1 MKREKELKL
10 LKIIDRIAEEV
21 QMIGQTLDGIEGV
34 MTCARNSKLELL
46 QIGQLLSL
54 EQEKKEQEK
63 KEQEKKEQEKKEQ
76 EKKDGDKKIIRH
88 KDEGQTV

>member
-63 KEQEKKEQEKKEQ
+63 K
-76 EKKDGDKKIIRH
+76 DGDKKIIRH